1 MDFKLSI
8 PSAMDFFAS
17 LVQEGDDFPLLEAAI
32 CIAQDDYPNLD
43 TEQTISLVETM
54 RLKLKSRLQKQN
66 DHLSKLRV
74 LNMYFYDELGFAG
87 NVNNYDDPQNSF
99 IHRVIETRRGI
110 PITLAVLWL
119 ELAKGIGLRASGI
132 SFPGHFLMKIELPDP
147 HEGQV
152 VMDPFTGASLS
163 RDEIAERLIP
173 WLTQSEQISI
183 PGGVAD
189 ETLAH
194 FLESANS
201 KEIVT
206 RMLNNLY
213 EIYRRQYDTK
223 RIQGI
228 QARLKILGHA
238 I

>member
-1 MDFKLSI
+1 MDLNLSV
-8 PSAMDFFAS
+8 PSAINFFTS
-17 LVQEGDDFPLLEAAI
+17 LVREGEDFALLEAAI
-32 CIAQDDYPNLD
+32 SIAQDEFPQLD
-43 TEQTISLVETM
+43 IEQTLSQVDHM
-54 RLKLKSRLQKQN
+54 RLKLQSRIPKHC
-66 DHLSKLRV
+66 DHLGKLRI

-99 IHRVIETRRGI
+99 IHSVIATRRGI

-119 ELAKGIGLRASGI
+119 ELAKEIGLRASGVN
-132 SFPGHFLMKIELPDP
+132 FPGHFLMKIDLPEP

-152 VMDPFTGASLS
+152 VMDPFTGTSLS
-163 RDEIAERLIP
+163 RDEIGERLVP
-173 WLTQSEQISI
+173 WLTQSDQTFI
-183 PGGVAD
+183 PGGIAD

-206 RMLNNLY
+206 RMLNNLF
-213 EIYRRQYDTK
+213 EIYRRQYDSK
-223 RIQGI
+223 RMQLV
-228 QARLKILGHA
+228 QSRLDVIGS

>member
-1 MDFKLSI
+1 
-8 PSAMDFFAS
+8 
-17 LVQEGDDFPLLEAAI
+17 
-32 CIAQDDYPNLD
+32 
-43 TEQTISLVETM
+43 M